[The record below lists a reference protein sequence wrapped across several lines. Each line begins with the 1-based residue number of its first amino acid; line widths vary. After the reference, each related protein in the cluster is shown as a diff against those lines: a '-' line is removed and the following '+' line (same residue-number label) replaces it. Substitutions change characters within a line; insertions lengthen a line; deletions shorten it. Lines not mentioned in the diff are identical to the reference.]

1 MKTFKELTDA
11 QQEHAI
17 QKCIVSLLENIVE
30 GVIRFDDEANGTDI
44 QARIDA
50 AIDEAERMQTP
61 WFAHQY
67 VLKAI
72 DAELSG
78 MALGQATESLF
89 PEAGEWVIEG
99 VA

>member
-1 MKTFKELTDA
+1 MKTFDELTDA

-17 QKCIVSLLENIVE
+17 HKCIVSLLEDIVR
-30 GVIRFDDEANGTDI
+30 GTVRFDDKANGTDI

-50 AIDEAERMQTP
+50 AIDEAERMRTP
-61 WFAHQY
+61 WFAHKY

-78 MALGQATESLF
+78 MALSQATESIY
-89 PEAGEWVIEG
+89 PEAGERVIEG

>member
-1 MKTFKELTDA
+1 MKTFDELTDA

-17 QKCIVSLLENIVE
+17 HKCIVSLLEDIV
-30 GVIRFDDEANGTDI
+30 GGTIRFDDKANGTDI

-50 AIDEAERMQTP
+50 AIAEAERMLTP
-61 WFAHQY
+61 WFAPQY

-78 MALGQATESLF
+78 MALSQATESLYS
-89 PEAGEWVIEG
+89 EAGEWVIEG